1 VTLPSTKPYLLRA
14 MYQWCCDYGFTPYL
28 SVKVDGNTRV
38 PLEHVKDGVIVL
50 NIGSN
55 ATRHFTISNDE
66 VAFYTRFN
74 GISREI
80 SVPVGAVTGIFSREN
95 GEGLAFPVEAV
106 TEGAAQDSP
115 SVADEFEVGSDN
127 NLEESSQKPSPMLAS
142 TSSKKRSGPD
152 ETSLDSSDDE
162 PKGPKGRA
170 RLRVVK

>member
-1 VTLPSTKPYLLRA
+1 VTQPSTKPYLLRA
-14 MYQWCCDYGFTPYL
+14 MYQWCIDYGFTPYL

-50 NIGSN
+50 NVGSN

-74 GISREI
+74 GISREVL
-80 SVPVGAVTGIFSREN
+80 VPIGAVTGIFSREN

-106 TEGAAQDSP
+106 AEGAAQDSP
-115 SVADEFEVGSDN
+115 SVADDQETLTDN
-127 NLEESSQKPSPMLAS
+127 NLGEGAQKPFPVVAS
-142 TSSKKRSGPD
+142 TSSKKRTGSSEAD
-152 ETSLDSSDDE
+152 ENPSDDK
-162 PKGPKGRA
+162 PGGPKGRA